1 MAAISKITK
10 LMEQVKAERRKYS
23 KELYNLDKSSTFFKR
38 FTQAKRICRAK
49 IETLDKVYNWLSEEL
64 RTAKIMDEIE
74 L

>member
-10 LMEQVKAERRKYS
+10 LMEQVKAERRTHS
-23 KELYNLDKSSTFFKR
+23 KELYELDKASTFFKR
-38 FTQAKRICRAK
+38 FTHAKQICRAK

-64 RTAKIMDEIE
+64 RTAKIMNEIE